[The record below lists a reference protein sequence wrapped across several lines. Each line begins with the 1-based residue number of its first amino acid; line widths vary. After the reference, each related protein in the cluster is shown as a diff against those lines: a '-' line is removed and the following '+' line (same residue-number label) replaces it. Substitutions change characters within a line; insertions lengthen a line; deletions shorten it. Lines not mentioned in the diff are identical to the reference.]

1 MKKIFYNVMAL
12 TLLVSLAAGCGK
24 AAPAEDENA
33 WVHDENLRVPVLF
46 GSAASVDA
54 VTKVIKYGPVTGSVM
69 NTLDVGIVSVAEK
82 ESDATPVTW
91 STELDG
97 SVLIDNLG
105 VTTTST
111 GAVVFSP
118 KIYYPFGNK
127 YAYSF
132 YSYYPYTNSDGETA
146 SVQDGAYKITYD
158 LGNTDILWASAVAE
172 DYEGTPG
179 YNAAYC
185 RAVKL
190 AGVDSQ
196 YYPKFQYSHLLTALV
211 FRVVGKDSDIENY
224 DVKVTG
230 MQLTGTS
237 SQATLCIADSNG
249 ELTGKLTGN
258 EDGGSIGFT
267 ELDAAP
273 TPTETELCTIL
284 AMPSRN
290 YTAAV
295 TLTVDG
301 ANKSTVEIPLGSTDG
316 RTTYEAGY
324 IYYFTVTVNNPQE
337 VTIVGTVLEEWVPG
351 TNPTP
356 GEEV

>member
-1 MKKIFYNVMAL
+1 MKKAFHIILLAL
-12 TLLVSLAAGCGK
+12 PVLFAAGCSK

-33 WVHDENLRVPVLF
+33 WVYDESLRVPVLF

-54 VTKVIKYGPVTGSVM
+54 ATKAIQYGPVTGSVM
-69 NTLDVGIVSVAEK
+69 NTLDVGIVGVAEK
-82 ESDATPVTW
+82 ESNATPVTW
-91 STELDG
+91 STDLDG

-105 VTTTST
+105 VTTTAE

-146 SVQDGAYKITYD
+146 TVQDGAYRITYG
-158 LGNTDILWASAVAE
+158 LGNTDILWAEAVAE
-172 DYEGTPG
+172 DYNGTPG

-190 AGVDSQ
+190 DGVDSQ
-196 YYPKFQYSHLLTALV
+196 YYPKLQYRHLLTALV
-211 FRVVGKDSDIENY
+211 FRVVGKDTDIENY

-230 MQLTGTS
+230 MQITGTS

-249 ELTGKLTGN
+249 AQTGTLTGN
-258 EDGGSIGFT
+258 EDGGDIGFT
-267 ELDAAP
+267 SLEVVP
-273 TPTETELCTIL
+273 TSEEAELCTIL
-284 AMPSRN
+284 AMPASN
-290 YTAAV
+290 YAARV

-301 ANKSTVEIPLGSTDG
+301 ANESSVDLKLGNTDGSTEY
-316 RTTYEAGY
+316 RAGY

-337 VTIVGTVLEEWVPG
+337 VTVVETGLTEWVPG

-356 GEEV
+356 GEEI

>member
-1 MKKIFYNVMAL
+1 MKKYSIIAV
-12 TLLVSLAAGCGK
+12 LAALLPLSVGCGK
-24 AAPAEDENA
+24 SAPEADENA
-33 WVHDENLRVPVLF
+33 WIHDESLRVPVLF
-46 GSAASVDA
+46 GSATNIDA
-54 VTKVIKYGPVTGSVM
+54 TTKAIKNGPVTGSVM
-69 NTLDVGIVSVAEK
+69 NTLDVGIVGVAEK

-91 STELDG
+91 STDLDG
-97 SVLIDNLG
+97 SILIDNLG
-105 VTTTST
+105 VTTTSA

-146 SVQDGAYKITYD
+146 SVVDGAYRLTYS
-158 LGNTDILWASAVAE
+158 LGDTDILWAGSVAE
-172 DYEGTPG
+172 DYNGTPG

-190 AGVDSQ
+190 DGVDSR
-196 YYPKFQYSHLLTALV
+196 YYPKLQYRHLLTALV
-211 FRVVGKDSDIENY
+211 FRIVGKDSDIEDY

-230 MQLTGTS
+230 MQLVGTS
-237 SQATLCIADSNG
+237 SQATLCIADSKGND
-249 ELTGKLTGN
+249 TGVLTGN

-267 ELDAAP
+267 GLDIAP
-273 TPTETELCTIL
+273 TPVETELCTIL

-301 ANKSTVEIPLGSTDG
+301 ANRSTVELPLGSTDG
-316 RTTYEAGY
+316 RTKYEAGY
-324 IYYFTVTVNNPQE
+324 IYYFTVTINNPQE
-337 VTIVGTVLEEWVPG
+337 VTIVETGLTEWIPG

-356 GEEV
+356 GEEI

>member
-1 MKKIFYNVMAL
+1 MAL
-12 TLLVSLAAGCGK
+12 TALVSLAVGCGK

-46 GSAASVDA
+46 GSAAGVDLVSKA
-54 VTKVIKYGPVTGSVM
+54 IQYGPVTGSVM
-69 NTLDVGIVSVAEK
+69 NSLDVGIVGVAEK

-105 VTTTST
+105 VTTTAA

-132 YSYYPYTNSDGETA
+132 YSYYPYTNSDGTTA
-146 SVQDGAYKITYD
+146 SVQDGAYKITYS
-158 LGNTDILWASAVAE
+158 LGDTDILWAAAVAE
-172 DYEGTPG
+172 DYNGTPG

-185 RAVKL
+185 RALKL
-190 AGVDSQ
+190 DGVDSQ
-196 YYPKFQYSHLLTALV
+196 YYPKLQFRHLLTALV
-211 FRVVGKDSDIENY
+211 FRIVGKDSDIENY

-237 SQATLCIADSNG
+237 SQATLCVADSNG
-249 ELTGKLTGN
+249 TQTGVLTGN

-267 ELDAAP
+267 GLDAAP
-273 TPTETELCTIL
+273 TPTEAELCTIL
-284 AMPSRN
+284 AMPARN

-295 TLTVDG
+295 TLTVDDS
-301 ANKSTVEIPLGSTDG
+301 NKSTVEIPLGSTDG
-316 RTTYEAGY
+316 RTKYEAGY

-337 VTIVGTVLEEWVPG
+337 VTIVETGLTEWVPG

-356 GEEV
+356 GEEI